1 MDSMIFLNYI
11 AGSIKLSD
19 ENMNDIGN
27 FVLFVSAL
35 IVGAYLLI
43 VLISIFFWRRSVK
56 KRCKTI
62 LPWII
67 WFSILSI
74 PTLVWLVS
82 LLLP

>member
-1 MDSMIFLNYI
+1 MIFLNYI